1 MVFSGERTTPKIP
14 QKSPSCA
21 LQEKLRGCHYAGIPY
36 HDKKV
41 VMVRLRFSA
50 MIPSRHNRADFISE
64 SHLLSLSLAEARK
77 IKRLINLR
85 LWHLRTISKGL
96 YPVRITVAT
105 TFLQESIINDFVL
118 YSLLRKIW
126 PVEIHGLVFRL
137 LTWFSHLESC
147 RTLCPVWLNHHR
159 ISTGSASAWDS
170 ICAVVQIFFFQ
181 SSFSSSVNRFFLRL
195 KILVLFPNRAWI
207 SKYYAEIFPYNW

>member
-1 MVFSGERTTPKIP
+1 
-14 QKSPSCA
+14 
-21 LQEKLRGCHYAGIPY
+21 
-36 HDKKV
+36 
-41 VMVRLRFSA
+41 MVRLRFSA

-181 SSFSSSVNRFFLRL
+181 SNFSSSVNRFFEVENFSFISKSSLNFKILRRNISLQLIKYVKRRWLTPPL
-195 KILVLFPNRAWI
+195 KIWLRSMRCGLLA
-207 SKYYAEIFPYNW
+207 